1 MAEYDQAKLLEA
13 VGAMLDQKL
22 ESKLT
27 ERKLAEREY
36 FHEMKSEVIKM
47 WQDQTHE
54 FYKHIRS
61 DDGVS
66 SVHSKEE
73 PQKASS
79 NMSMH
84 TESLRNPSPKPNI
97 REGPKKVNRIGAEK
111 ATSVEPPSLPQEI
124 PVAPPNITKIN
135 IDTHE

>member
-47 WQDQTHE
+47 W
-54 FYKHIRS
+54 
-61 DDGVS
+61 
-66 SVHSKEE
+66 
-73 PQKASS
+73 
-79 NMSMH
+79 
-84 TESLRNPSPKPNI
+84 
-97 REGPKKVNRIGAEK
+97 
-111 ATSVEPPSLPQEI
+111 
-124 PVAPPNITKIN
+124 
-135 IDTHE
+135 